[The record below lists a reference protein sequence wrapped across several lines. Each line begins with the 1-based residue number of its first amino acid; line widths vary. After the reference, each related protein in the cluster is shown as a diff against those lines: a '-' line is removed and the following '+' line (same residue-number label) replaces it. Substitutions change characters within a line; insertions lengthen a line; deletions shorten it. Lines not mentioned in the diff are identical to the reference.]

1 MKIQL
6 SDHFGY
12 TRLIRFT
19 IPSIVMMIFTS
30 IYGMVDGYFVSN
42 CVGKTE
48 FAALNLIWPFPMILG
63 AIGFMIGSGGT
74 ALISKTLGEGDKARA
89 NGLFSMLVY
98 FALGIGIIL
107 DIIGMSVM
115 RPVARLLGASGEML
129 EFAVAYGNIIMAF
142 MPTFMLQVSFQSFM
156 IAAEK
161 PTLGLI
167 VTLVSGFTNI
177 ILDWL
182 LIGVLGYGL
191 EAAAIAT
198 VASQIVGSVWP
209 LIYFS
214 VRNSSLLR
222 LGRPIIDFKALAK
235 TCTNGM
241 SELISN
247 LAVSLMS
254 MVYNLQLIR
263 ICGED
268 GVAAFG
274 VIMYVAILYLAVY
287 FGYTMGVMPVIAYHY
302 GAGNKNELHTLKRI
316 SLILLSCAAI
326 VLTSAAI
333 LMSGWIARIFTG
345 YDEALCKMSE
355 RAFALYSVGFL
366 GSWFN
371 VFASSFFT
379 ALNDG
384 KTSGIISF
392 SRMFGFQLIAVLLL
406 PLILGLDG
414 VWLAMPA
421 AELCSAIVSATFLIR
436 NKKVYGY

>member
-12 TRLIRFT
+12 TKLIRFT

-161 PTLGLI
+161 LRSATLG
-167 VTLVSGFTNI
+167 I
-177 ILDWL
+177 I
-182 LIGVLGYGL
+182 
-191 EAAAIAT
+191 
-198 VASQIVGSVWP
+198 P
-209 LIYFS
+209 PF
-214 VRNSSLLR
+214 
-222 LGRPIIDFKALAK
+222 AK
-235 TCTNGM
+235 
-241 SELISN
+241 
-247 LAVSLMS
+247 
-254 MVYNLQLIR
+254 
-263 ICGED
+263 
-268 GVAAFG
+268 
-274 VIMYVAILYLAVY
+274 
-287 FGYTMGVMPVIAYHY
+287 
-302 GAGNKNELHTLKRI
+302 
-316 SLILLSCAAI
+316 
-326 VLTSAAI
+326 
-333 LMSGWIARIFTG
+333 
-345 YDEALCKMSE
+345 
-355 RAFALYSVGFL
+355 
-366 GSWFN
+366 
-371 VFASSFFT
+371 
-379 ALNDG
+379 
-384 KTSGIISF
+384 
-392 SRMFGFQLIAVLLL
+392 
-406 PLILGLDG
+406 
-414 VWLAMPA
+414 
-421 AELCSAIVSATFLIR
+421 
-436 NKKVYGY
+436 

>member
-235 TCTNGM
+235 TCTNGI

-302 GAGNKNELHTLKRI
+302 GAGNKKELHKLKRR

>member
-1 MKIQL
+1 
-6 SDHFGY
+6 
-12 TRLIRFT
+12 
-19 IPSIVMMIFTS
+19 MMIFTS

-302 GAGNKNELHTLKRI
+302 GAGNKQELHILKRR

>member
-235 TCTNGM
+235 TCTNGI

-302 GAGNKNELHTLKRI
+302 GAGNKKELHNLTRRR
-316 SLILLSCAAI
+316 LILLSCAAI

>member
-235 TCTNGM
+235 TCTNGI

-302 GAGNKNELHTLKRI
+302 GAGNKKELQNLKRR

>member
-235 TCTNGM
+235 TCTNGI

-302 GAGNKNELHTLKRI
+302 GAGNKKELHNLKRR
-316 SLILLSCAAI
+316 SLILLSCVAI

>member
-1 MKIQL
+1 
-6 SDHFGY
+6 
-12 TRLIRFT
+12 
-19 IPSIVMMIFTS
+19 MMIFTS

-263 ICGED
+263 ICGEVD
-268 GVAAFG
+268 
-274 VIMYVAILYLAVY
+274 AV
-287 FGYTMGVMPVIAYHY
+287 
-302 GAGNKNELHTLKRI
+302 
-316 SLILLSCAAI
+316 
-326 VLTSAAI
+326 
-333 LMSGWIARIFTG
+333 
-345 YDEALCKMSE
+345 
-355 RAFALYSVGFL
+355 
-366 GSWFN
+366 GSFRQCC
-371 VFASSFFT
+371 SS
-379 ALNDG
+379 
-384 KTSGIISF
+384 
-392 SRMFGFQLIAVLLL
+392 
-406 PLILGLDG
+406 
-414 VWLAMPA
+414 
-421 AELCSAIVSATFLIR
+421 
-436 NKKVYGY
+436 

>member
-222 LGRPIIDFKALAK
+222 LGRPIIDFKALA
-235 TCTNGM
+235 
-241 SELISN
+241 S
-247 LAVSLMS
+247 
-254 MVYNLQLIR
+254 
-263 ICGED
+263 
-268 GVAAFG
+268 
-274 VIMYVAILYLAVY
+274 
-287 FGYTMGVMPVIAYHY
+287 H
-302 GAGNKNELHTLKRI
+302 
-316 SLILLSCAAI
+316 
-326 VLTSAAI
+326 
-333 LMSGWIARIFTG
+333 
-345 YDEALCKMSE
+345 
-355 RAFALYSVGFL
+355 
-366 GSWFN
+366 
-371 VFASSFFT
+371 
-379 ALNDG
+379 
-384 KTSGIISF
+384 
-392 SRMFGFQLIAVLLL
+392 
-406 PLILGLDG
+406 
-414 VWLAMPA
+414 
-421 AELCSAIVSATFLIR
+421 
-436 NKKVYGY
+436 

>member
-235 TCTNGM
+235 TCTNGI

-302 GAGNKNELHTLKRI
+302 GAGNKKELHNLKRR

-345 YDEALCKMSE
+345 YDEVLCKMSE